1 MSSRPRRLRR
11 CQLSVPG
18 SSEKMMTK
26 AAGLELDHVFLDLED
41 AVAPDAKA
49 AARGMVVD
57 ALNNLDWKPKTLCYR
72 INDVETKY
80 CFEDIIEVVT
90 GAGDKLDTI
99 MLTKAKSAHD
109 IMFVHLLLDQL
120 EKKLGLKKR
129 IGIECLIEE
138 VEGMMNVDEIAAS
151 SDRLECLVFGM
162 GDYSASQGM
171 DLRGIGSASS
181 YPPDLWHYPR
191 YRMTIACRANGIDPV
206 DGPYANF
213 GNPEGYRVECGRC
226 KVLGMVGKWAIHPSQ
241 VELAQEVFSPTAEA
255 VANARKQKAAYE
267 EAMARGIGAITVD
280 GVMVDVASVRILQ
293 NIIDQADLIGMKAPA
308 AKKRPT
314 ANKSTKKKSV
324 AKKKPVAKRRAAK
337 TRVAQKTAAKK
348 SSRR

>member
-1 MSSRPRRLRR
+1 MSNRPRRARR

-26 AAGLELDHVFLDLED
+26 AAGLEVDHVFLDLED
-41 AVAPDAKA
+41 AVAPNAKA

-57 ALNNLDWKPKTLCYR
+57 ALNNLDWKPKTVCFR

-80 CFEDIIEVVT
+80 CYEDIIEVVT
-90 GAGDKLDTI
+90 GAGEKLDTV

-120 EKKLGLKKR
+120 EQKLGLSKR

-138 VEGMMNVDEIAAS
+138 VEGMMNVNEIAAA

-162 GDYSASQGM
+162 GDYSVSQGM
-171 DLRGIGSASS
+171 DLRGIGSETT

-191 YRMTIACRANGIDPV
+191 YQMTIACRANGIDPV

-213 GNPEGYRVECGRC
+213 RNPEGYRTECGRS

-241 VELAQEVFSPTAEA
+241 VEHAQEVFSPTPEA
-255 VANARKQKAAYE
+255 VASARNQKAAYE
-267 EAMARGIGAITVD
+267 QAMADGIGATNID
-280 GVMVDVASVRILQ
+280 GVMVDAATVRILQ
-293 NIIDQADLIGMKAPA
+293 NTIDQADLFGM
-308 AKKRPT
+308 
-314 ANKSTKKKSV
+314 
-324 AKKKPVAKRRAAK
+324 
-337 TRVAQKTAAKK
+337 
-348 SSRR
+348 